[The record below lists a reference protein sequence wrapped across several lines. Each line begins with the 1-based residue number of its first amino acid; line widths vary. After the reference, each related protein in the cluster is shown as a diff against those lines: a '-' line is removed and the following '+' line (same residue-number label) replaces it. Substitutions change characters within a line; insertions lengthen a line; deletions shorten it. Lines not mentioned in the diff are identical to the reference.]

1 MKKKINLRLVGIA
14 ILAIAAT
21 AIAMISVYYRLL
33 QIQVKKDLR
42 LNAQLLQSSDLFSDP
57 EHVERCNKLKDLHQS
72 LRITWID
79 TDGRVLFDNDFAAA
93 RLDNHADRQEVKAAY
108 RTGEGQAVRYSSTLN
123 KDTFYYALR
132 LADGTILRLAA
143 EYESVGRIIIS
154 VIPIIAL
161 ILLLILLVCI
171 ALSHMLTGQ
180 LIKPIEAMARNITAK
195 DFQAPYKELAPFS
208 DIIRTQHMEILA
220 AAKDRQDFTANV
232 SHELKTPLTAIS
244 GYAELLA
251 ANMVAPEQKMHFYH
265 EIQKCAARLLRL
277 INDIIRLAELDRSE
291 REPLFNE
298 VDLAEIVEE
307 SLNTLQLNAE
317 QHKIKLNL
325 QLEKCIVHG
334 NREMLKEL
342 VDNLVVNAIFYN
354 SPGGY
359 VLIKVGTDNG
369 RQKLLVKDNGI
380 GIPATEQG
388 KIFQRFYR
396 VDKSRSKATGGT
408 GLGLAIVKHI
418 VELHSA
424 EIILDSTQGVG
435 TSFTIV
441 FSC

>member
-1 MKKKINLRLVGIA
+1 MKQKINLRLIGIA

-21 AIAMISVYYRLL
+21 VIAMISVYYRLL
-33 QIQVKKDLR
+33 QVQVKKDLR
-42 LNAQLLQSSDLFSDP
+42 LNAQLLQSSDLFTDP
-57 EHVERCNKLKDLHQS
+57 AHVEQCNKLKDLHQS

-79 TDGRVLFDNDFAAA
+79 TNGRVLFDNDFAAA
-93 RLDNHADRQEVKAAY
+93 RLDNHADRQEVKAAC

-143 EYESVGRIIIS
+143 EYESIGRIIIS

-359 VLIKVGTDNG
+359 VLIKVGTDKG

-424 EIILDSTQGVG
+424 EIILDSTPGVG

>member
-57 EHVERCNKLKDLHQS
+57 AHVEQCNELKDLCKS
-72 LRITWID
+72 LRITWIG

-108 RTGEGQAVRYSSTLN
+108 KTGEGQAVRYSSTLN

-171 ALSHMLTGQ
+171 ALSHMLTTQ
-180 LIKPIEAMARNITAK
+180 LIKPIEAMARNITDK

-277 INDIIRLAELDRSE
+277 INDIIRLAALDRSE

-424 EIILDSTQGVG
+424 EIILDSTPGVG
-435 TSFTIV
+435 TSFTII
-441 FSC
+441 FPC

>member
-108 RTGEGQAVRYSSTLN
+108 KTGEGQAVRYSSTLN

-143 EYESVGRIIIS
+143 EYESIGRIIIS

-277 INDIIRLAELDRSE
+277 INDIIRLAALDRSE

-354 SPGGY
+354 SPSGY
-359 VLIKVGTDNG
+359 VLLKVGIDKG

-424 EIILDSTQGVG
+424 EIILDSTPGVG

>member
-108 RTGEGQAVRYSSTLN
+108 KTGEGQAVRYSSTLN

-143 EYESVGRIIIS
+143 EYESIGRIIIS

-180 LIKPIEAMARNITAK
+180 LIKPIEAMARNITDK

-277 INDIIRLAELDRSE
+277 INDIIRLAALDRSE

-359 VLIKVGTDNG
+359 VLLKVGIDKG

-424 EIILDSTQGVG
+424 EIILDSTPGVG

>member
-1 MKKKINLRLVGIA
+1 MKQKINLRLIGIA

-21 AIAMISVYYRLL
+21 VIAMISVYYRLL
-33 QIQVKKDLR
+33 QVQVKKDLR
-42 LNAQLLQSSDLFSDP
+42 LNAQLLQSSYLFTDP
-57 EHVERCNKLKDLHQS
+57 EHVERCNELKDLCQS
-72 LRITWID
+72 LRITWIG

-93 RLDNHADRQEVKAAY
+93 RLGNHADRQEVKAAC

-171 ALSHMLTGQ
+171 ALSHMLTTQ
-180 LIKPIEAMARNITAK
+180 LIKPIEAMARNITDK

-277 INDIIRLAELDRSE
+277 INDIIRLAALDRSE

-380 GIPATEQG
+380 GIPATEQV

-424 EIILDSTQGVG
+424 EIILDSTPGVG
-435 TSFTIV
+435 TSFTII
-441 FSC
+441 FPC

>member
-1 MKKKINLRLVGIA
+1 MKQKINLRLIGIA
-14 ILAIAAT
+14 ILAITAT
-21 AIAMISVYYRLL
+21 VIAMISVYYRLF
-33 QIQVKKDLR
+33 QAQVEKDLR
-42 LNAQLLQSSDLFSDP
+42 LNAQLLQSSDLFTNFD
-57 EHVERCNKLKDLHQS
+57 HVERCNELKHLSQS

-79 TDGRVLFDNDFAAA
+79 VDGRVLFDNDFSAAQ
-93 RLDNHADRQEVKAAY
+93 LSNHADRQEVKAASNL
-108 RTGEGQAVRYSSTLN
+108 GEGQVVRYSSTLN

-132 LADGTILRLAA
+132 LSNGTILRLAT
-143 EYESVGRIIIS
+143 ESDSIGTIIIS
-154 VIPIIAL
+154 AMPIIAL
-161 ILLLILLVCI
+161 VLLLILVVCI
-171 ALSHMLTGQ
+171 ALSHLLTSQ
-180 LIKPIEAMARNITAK
+180 LIKPIEAMALDITNK
-195 DFQAPYKELAPFS
+195 DFKAPYKELAPFS

-251 ANMVAPEQKMHFYH
+251 ANMVGAEQKMHFYQ
-265 EIQKCAARLLRL
+265 EIQKCAGRLLGL

-291 REPLFNE
+291 RQPLFND
-298 VDLAEIVEE
+298 VDLAKIVEE
-307 SLNTLQLNAE
+307 SINTLQLNAT

-334 NREMLKEL
+334 NQEMLKEL

-354 SPGGY
+354 SPGGH
-359 VLIKVGTDNG
+359 VLIKVSTDNG
-369 RQKLLVKDNGI
+369 RPKLLVKDDGI
-380 GIPATEQG
+380 GIPSTEQV

-424 EIILDSTQGVG
+424 KIILDSTPGIG
-435 TSFTIV
+435 TSFTII
-441 FSC
+441 FG

>member
-1 MKKKINLRLVGIA
+1 MKQKINLRLIGIA

-21 AIAMISVYYRLL
+21 VIAMISVYYRLL
-33 QIQVKKDLR
+33 QVQVKKDLR
-42 LNAQLLQSSDLFSDP
+42 LNAQLLQSSDLFTDP
-57 EHVERCNKLKDLHQS
+57 EHVERCNELKDLCQS
-72 LRITWID
+72 LRITWIG

-93 RLDNHADRQEVKAAY
+93 RLGNHADRQEVKAAC

-143 EYESVGRIIIS
+143 EYESIGRIIIS

-171 ALSHMLTGQ
+171 ALSHMLTTQ
-180 LIKPIEAMARNITAK
+180 LIKPIEAMARNITDK

-277 INDIIRLAELDRSE
+277 INDIIRLAALDRSE
-291 REPLFNE
+291 RESLFNE

-359 VLIKVGTDNG
+359 VLIKVGTDKG

-424 EIILDSTQGVG
+424 EIILDSTPGVG

>member
-1 MKKKINLRLVGIA
+1 MKQKINLRLIGIA

-21 AIAMISVYYRLL
+21 VIAMISVYYRLL
-33 QIQVKKDLR
+33 QVQVKKDLR
-42 LNAQLLQSSDLFSDP
+42 LNAQLLQSSDLFTDP
-57 EHVERCNKLKDLHQS
+57 EHVKRCNELKDLCQS
-72 LRITWID
+72 LRITWIG
-79 TDGRVLFDNDFAAA
+79 TDGSVLFDNDFAAA
-93 RLDNHADRQEVKAAY
+93 RLGNHADRQEVKAAY
-108 RTGEGQAVRYSSTLN
+108 KTGEGQAVRYSSTLN

-132 LADGTILRLAA
+132 LSDGTILRLAA

-171 ALSHMLTGQ
+171 ALSHMLTTQ
-180 LIKPIEAMARNITAK
+180 LIKPIEAMARNITDK

-277 INDIIRLAELDRSE
+277 INDIIRLAALDRSE
-291 REPLFNE
+291 RESLFNE

-359 VLIKVGTDNG
+359 VLIKVGTDKG

-424 EIILDSTQGVG
+424 EIILDSTPGVG

>member
-1 MKKKINLRLVGIA
+1 MKQKINLRLIGIA

-21 AIAMISVYYRLL
+21 VIAMISVYYRLL
-33 QIQVKKDLR
+33 QVQVKKDLR
-42 LNAQLLQSSDLFSDP
+42 LNAQLLQSSDLFTDP
-57 EHVERCNKLKDLHQS
+57 EHVERCNELKDLCQS
-72 LRITWID
+72 LRITWIG

-93 RLDNHADRQEVKAAY
+93 RLGNHADRQEVKAAC

-143 EYESVGRIIIS
+143 EYESIGRIIIS

-171 ALSHMLTGQ
+171 ALSHMLTTQ
-180 LIKPIEAMARNITAK
+180 LIKPIEAMARNITDK

-277 INDIIRLAELDRSE
+277 INDIIRLAALDRSE
-291 REPLFNE
+291 RESLFNE

-359 VLIKVGTDNG
+359 VLIKVGTDKG

-380 GIPATEQG
+380 GIPATEQV

-424 EIILDSTQGVG
+424 EIILDSTPGVG

>member
-1 MKKKINLRLVGIA
+1 MKQKINLRLIGIA

-21 AIAMISVYYRLL
+21 VIAMISVYYRLL
-33 QIQVKKDLR
+33 QVQVKKDLR
-42 LNAQLLQSSDLFSDP
+42 LNAQLLQSSDLFTDP
-57 EHVERCNKLKDLHQS
+57 EHVERCNELKDLCQS
-72 LRITWID
+72 LRITWIG

-93 RLDNHADRQEVKAAY
+93 RLGNHADRQEVKAAC

-143 EYESVGRIIIS
+143 EYESIGRIIIS

-277 INDIIRLAELDRSE
+277 INDIIRLAALDRSE
-291 REPLFNE
+291 RESLFNE

-359 VLIKVGTDNG
+359 VLIKVGIDKG

-424 EIILDSTQGVG
+424 EIILDSTPGVG

>member
-1 MKKKINLRLVGIA
+1 MKQKINLRLIGIA

-21 AIAMISVYYRLL
+21 VIAMISVYYRLL
-33 QIQVKKDLR
+33 QVQVKKDLR
-42 LNAQLLQSSDLFSDP
+42 LNAQLLQSSDLFTDP
-57 EHVERCNKLKDLHQS
+57 EHVERCNELKDLCQS
-72 LRITWID
+72 LRITWIG
-79 TDGRVLFDNDFAAA
+79 TDGSVLFDNDFAAA
-93 RLDNHADRQEVKAAY
+93 RLGNHADRQEVKAAY
-108 RTGEGQAVRYSSTLN
+108 KTGEGQAVRYSSTLN

-132 LADGTILRLAA
+132 LSDGTILRLAA

-171 ALSHMLTGQ
+171 ALSHMLTTQ
-180 LIKPIEAMARNITAK
+180 LIKPIEAMARNITDK

-277 INDIIRLAELDRSE
+277 INDIIRLAALDRSE
-291 REPLFNE
+291 RESLFNE

-424 EIILDSTQGVG
+424 EIILDSTPGVG

>member
-1 MKKKINLRLVGIA
+1 MKQKINLRLVGIA

-42 LNAQLLQSSDLFSDP
+42 LNAQLLQSSDLFTDP
-57 EHVERCNKLKDLHQS
+57 AHVEQCNKLKDLHQS
-72 LRITWID
+72 LRITWIG
-79 TDGRVLFDNDFAAA
+79 TDGSVLFDNDFAAA
-93 RLDNHADRQEVKAAY
+93 RLDNHADRQEVKAAC

-143 EYESVGRIIIS
+143 EYESIGRIIIS

-277 INDIIRLAELDRSE
+277 INDIIRLAALDRSE

-359 VLIKVGTDNG
+359 VLIKVGIDKG

-424 EIILDSTQGVG
+424 EIILDSTPGVG

>member
-1 MKKKINLRLVGIA
+1 MKQKINLRLIGIA

-21 AIAMISVYYRLL
+21 VIAMISVYYRLL
-33 QIQVKKDLR
+33 QVQVKKDLR
-42 LNAQLLQSSDLFSDP
+42 LNAQLLQSSDLFTDP
-57 EHVERCNKLKDLHQS
+57 EHVERCNELKDLCQS
-72 LRITWID
+72 LRITWIG

-93 RLDNHADRQEVKAAY
+93 RLGNHADRQEVKAAC

-143 EYESVGRIIIS
+143 EYESIGRIIIS

-171 ALSHMLTGQ
+171 ALSHMLTTQ
-180 LIKPIEAMARNITAK
+180 LIKPIEAMARNITDK

-277 INDIIRLAELDRSE
+277 INDIIRLAALDRSE
-291 REPLFNE
+291 RESLFNE

-359 VLIKVGTDNG
+359 VLIKVGTDKG

-424 EIILDSTQGVG
+424 EIILDSTPGVG
-435 TSFTIV
+435 TSFTII
-441 FSC
+441 FPC

>member
-1 MKKKINLRLVGIA
+1 MKQKINLRLIGIA

-21 AIAMISVYYRLL
+21 VIAMISVYYRLL
-33 QIQVKKDLR
+33 QVQVKKDLR
-42 LNAQLLQSSDLFSDP
+42 LNAQLLQSSDLFTDP
-57 EHVERCNKLKDLHQS
+57 EHVERCNELKDLCQS
-72 LRITWID
+72 LRITWIG
-79 TDGRVLFDNDFAAA
+79 TDGSVLFDNDFAAA
-93 RLDNHADRQEVKAAY
+93 RLGNHADRQEVKAAC

-171 ALSHMLTGQ
+171 ALSHMLTTQ
-180 LIKPIEAMARNITAK
+180 LIKPIEAMARNITDK

-277 INDIIRLAELDRSE
+277 INDIIRLAALDRSE

-424 EIILDSTQGVG
+424 EIILDSTSGVG
-435 TSFTIV
+435 TSFTII
-441 FSC
+441 FPC

>member
-1 MKKKINLRLVGIA
+1 MKQKINLRLIGIA

-21 AIAMISVYYRLL
+21 VIAMISVYYRLL
-33 QIQVKKDLR
+33 QVQVKKDLR
-42 LNAQLLQSSDLFSDP
+42 LNAQLLQSSDLFTDP
-57 EHVERCNKLKDLHQS
+57 EHVERCNELKDLCQS
-72 LRITWID
+72 LRITWIG
-79 TDGRVLFDNDFAAA
+79 TDGSVLFDNDFAAA
-93 RLDNHADRQEVKAAY
+93 RLGNHADRQEVKAAY
-108 RTGEGQAVRYSSTLN
+108 KTGEGQAVRYSSTLN

-132 LADGTILRLAA
+132 LSDGTILRLAA

-171 ALSHMLTGQ
+171 ALSHMLTTQ
-180 LIKPIEAMARNITAK
+180 LIKPIEAMARNITDK

-277 INDIIRLAELDRSE
+277 INDIIRLAALDRSE
-291 REPLFNE
+291 RESLFNE

-359 VLIKVGTDNG
+359 VLIKVGTDKG

-424 EIILDSTQGVG
+424 EIILDSTPGVG

>member
-79 TDGRVLFDNDFAAA
+79 SDGRVLFDNDFAAA
-93 RLDNHADRQEVKAAY
+93 RLDNHADRQEVKAAC

-143 EYESVGRIIIS
+143 EYESIGRIIIS

-359 VLIKVGTDNG
+359 VLIKVGTDKG
-369 RQKLLVKDNGI
+369 RQQLLVKDNGI
-380 GIPATEQG
+380 GIPATEQA

-424 EIILDSTQGVG
+424 EIILDSTPGVG

>member
-1 MKKKINLRLVGIA
+1 MKQKINLRLIGIA

-21 AIAMISVYYRLL
+21 VIAMISVYYRLL
-33 QIQVKKDLR
+33 QVQVKKDLR
-42 LNAQLLQSSDLFSDP
+42 LNAQLLQSSDLFTDP
-57 EHVERCNKLKDLHQS
+57 EHVERCNELKDLCQS
-72 LRITWID
+72 LRITWIG
-79 TDGRVLFDNDFAAA
+79 TDGSVLFDNDFAAA
-93 RLDNHADRQEVKAAY
+93 RLGNHADRQEVKAAY
-108 RTGEGQAVRYSSTLN
+108 KTGEGQAVRYSSTLN

-143 EYESVGRIIIS
+143 EYESIGRIIIS

-171 ALSHMLTGQ
+171 ALSHMLTTQ
-180 LIKPIEAMARNITAK
+180 LIKPIEAMARNITDK

-277 INDIIRLAELDRSE
+277 INDIIRLAALDRSE
-291 REPLFNE
+291 RESLFNE

-380 GIPATEQG
+380 GIPATEQV

-424 EIILDSTQGVG
+424 EIILDSTPGVG

>member
-1 MKKKINLRLVGIA
+1 MKQKINLRLIGIA

-21 AIAMISVYYRLL
+21 VIAMISVYYRLL
-33 QIQVKKDLR
+33 QVQVKKDLR
-42 LNAQLLQSSDLFSDP
+42 LNAQLLQSSDLFTDP
-57 EHVERCNKLKDLHQS
+57 EHVERCNELKDLCQS
-72 LRITWID
+72 LRITWIG

-93 RLDNHADRQEVKAAY
+93 RLGNHADRQEVKAAC

-143 EYESVGRIIIS
+143 EYESIGRIIIS

-171 ALSHMLTGQ
+171 ALSHMLTTQ
-180 LIKPIEAMARNITAK
+180 LIKPIEAMARNITDK

-277 INDIIRLAELDRSE
+277 INDIIRLAALDRSE
-291 REPLFNE
+291 RESLFNE

-359 VLIKVGTDNG
+359 VLIKVGTDKG

-380 GIPATEQG
+380 GIPATEQS
-388 KIFQRFYR
+388 KIFQRFYC

-424 EIILDSTQGVG
+424 EIILDSTPGVG

>member
-1 MKKKINLRLVGIA
+1 MKQKINLRLIGIA

-21 AIAMISVYYRLL
+21 VIAMISVYYRLL
-33 QIQVKKDLR
+33 QVQVKKDLR
-42 LNAQLLQSSDLFSDP
+42 LNAQLLQSSDLFTDP
-57 EHVERCNKLKDLHQS
+57 EHVERCNELKDLCQS
-72 LRITWID
+72 LRITWIG
-79 TDGRVLFDNDFAAA
+79 TDGSVLFDNDFAAA
-93 RLDNHADRQEVKAAY
+93 RLGNHADRQEVKAAY
-108 RTGEGQAVRYSSTLN
+108 KTGEGQAVRYSSTLN

-171 ALSHMLTGQ
+171 ALSHMLTTQ
-180 LIKPIEAMARNITAK
+180 LIKPIEAMARNITDK

-277 INDIIRLAELDRSE
+277 INDIIRLAALDRSE

-424 EIILDSTQGVG
+424 EIILDSTPGVG
-435 TSFTIV
+435 TSFTII
-441 FSC
+441 FPC

>member
-1 MKKKINLRLVGIA
+1 MCIRD
-14 ILAIAAT
+14 
-21 AIAMISVYYRLL
+21 S
-33 QIQVKKDLR
+33 
-42 LNAQLLQSSDLFSDP
+42 
-57 EHVERCNKLKDLHQS
+57 
-72 LRITWID
+72 
-79 TDGRVLFDNDFAAA
+79 
-93 RLDNHADRQEVKAAY
+93 
-108 RTGEGQAVRYSSTLN
+108 
-123 KDTFYYALR
+123 YYALR

-143 EYESVGRIIIS
+143 EYESIGRIIIS

-277 INDIIRLAELDRSE
+277 INDIIRLAALDRSE

-359 VLIKVGTDNG
+359 VLIKVGIDKG

-424 EIILDSTQGVG
+424 EIILDSTPGVG

>member
-1 MKKKINLRLVGIA
+1 MKQKINLRLVGIA

-42 LNAQLLQSSDLFSDP
+42 LNAQLLQSSDLFSNP
-57 EHVERCNKLKDLHQS
+57 EHVERCNELKDLCQS
-72 LRITWID
+72 LRITWIG
-79 TDGRVLFDNDFAAA
+79 TDGSVLFDNDFAAA
-93 RLDNHADRQEVKAAY
+93 RLDNHADRQEVKAAC

-143 EYESVGRIIIS
+143 EYESIGRIIIS

-277 INDIIRLAELDRSE
+277 INDIIRLAALDRSE

-359 VLIKVGTDNG
+359 VLLKVGTDKG
-369 RQKLLVKDNGI
+369 RQQLLVKDNGI

-424 EIILDSTQGVG
+424 EIILDSTPGVG

>member
-1 MKKKINLRLVGIA
+1 MKQKINLRLIGIA

-21 AIAMISVYYRLL
+21 VIAMISVYYRLL
-33 QIQVKKDLR
+33 QVQVKKDLR
-42 LNAQLLQSSDLFSDP
+42 LNAQLLQSSDLFTDP
-57 EHVERCNKLKDLHQS
+57 EHVERCNELKDLCQS
-72 LRITWID
+72 LRITWIG

-93 RLDNHADRQEVKAAY
+93 RLGNHADRQEVKAAC

-143 EYESVGRIIIS
+143 EYESIGRIIIS

-171 ALSHMLTGQ
+171 ALSHMLTTQ
-180 LIKPIEAMARNITAK
+180 LIKPIEAMARNITDK

-277 INDIIRLAELDRSE
+277 INDIIRLAALDRSE
-291 REPLFNE
+291 RESLFNE

-424 EIILDSTQGVG
+424 EIILDSTPGVG
-435 TSFTIV
+435 TSFTII
-441 FSC
+441 FPC

>member
-1 MKKKINLRLVGIA
+1 MKQKINLRLIGIA

-21 AIAMISVYYRLL
+21 VIAMISVYYRLL
-33 QIQVKKDLR
+33 QVQVKKDLR
-42 LNAQLLQSSDLFSDP
+42 LNAQLLQSSDLFTDP
-57 EHVERCNKLKDLHQS
+57 EHVERCNELKDLCQS
-72 LRITWID
+72 LRITWIG
-79 TDGRVLFDNDFAAA
+79 TDGSVLFDNDFAAA
-93 RLDNHADRQEVKAAY
+93 RLGNHADRQEVKAAY
-108 RTGEGQAVRYSSTLN
+108 KTGEGQAVRYSSTLN

-132 LADGTILRLAA
+132 LSDGTILRLAA

-161 ILLLILLVCI
+161 VLLLILLVCI
-171 ALSHMLTGQ
+171 ALSHMLTTQ
-180 LIKPIEAMARNITAK
+180 LIKPIEAMARNITDK

-277 INDIIRLAELDRSE
+277 INDIIRLAALDRSE
-291 REPLFNE
+291 RESLFNE

-359 VLIKVGTDNG
+359 VLIKVGTDKG

-424 EIILDSTQGVG
+424 EIILDSTPGVG
-435 TSFTIV
+435 TSFTII
-441 FSC
+441 FPC

>member
-93 RLDNHADRQEVKAAY
+93 RLDNHADRQEVKAAC

-143 EYESVGRIIIS
+143 EYESIGRIIIS

-359 VLIKVGTDNG
+359 VLIKVGTDKG
-369 RQKLLVKDNGI
+369 RQQLLVKDNGI

-424 EIILDSTQGVG
+424 EIILDSTPGVG

>member
-1 MKKKINLRLVGIA
+1 MKQKINLRLIGIA

-21 AIAMISVYYRLL
+21 VIAMISVYYRLL
-33 QIQVKKDLR
+33 QVQVKKDLR
-42 LNAQLLQSSDLFSDP
+42 LNAQLLQSSDLFTDP
-57 EHVERCNKLKDLHQS
+57 EHVERCNELKDLCQS
-72 LRITWID
+72 LRITWIG
-79 TDGRVLFDNDFAAA
+79 TDGSVLFDNDFAAA
-93 RLDNHADRQEVKAAY
+93 RLGNHADRQEVKAAY
-108 RTGEGQAVRYSSTLN
+108 KTGEGQAVRYSSTLN

-132 LADGTILRLAA
+132 LSDGTILRLAA

-171 ALSHMLTGQ
+171 ALSHMLTTQ
-180 LIKPIEAMARNITAK
+180 LIKPIEAMARNITDK

-277 INDIIRLAELDRSE
+277 INDIIRLAALDRSE

-424 EIILDSTQGVG
+424 EIILDSTPGVG
-435 TSFTIV
+435 TSFTII
-441 FSC
+441 FPC

>member
-42 LNAQLLQSSDLFSDP
+42 LNAQLLQSSDLFTDP
-57 EHVERCNKLKDLHQS
+57 AHVEQCNKLKDLHQS
-72 LRITWID
+72 LRITWIG
-79 TDGRVLFDNDFAAA
+79 TDGSVLFDNDFAAA
-93 RLDNHADRQEVKAAY
+93 RLDNHADRQEVKAAC

-143 EYESVGRIIIS
+143 EYESIGRIIIS

-359 VLIKVGTDNG
+359 VLIKVGTDKG
-369 RQKLLVKDNGI
+369 RQQLLVKDNGI

-424 EIILDSTQGVG
+424 EIILDSTPGVG

>member
-1 MKKKINLRLVGIA
+1 MKQKINLRLVGIA

-42 LNAQLLQSSDLFSDP
+42 LNAQLLQSSDLFTDP
-57 EHVERCNKLKDLHQS
+57 AHVEQCNKLKDLHQS
-72 LRITWID
+72 LRITWIG
-79 TDGRVLFDNDFAAA
+79 TDGSVLFDNDFAAA
-93 RLDNHADRQEVKAAY
+93 RLGNHADRQEVKAAC

-143 EYESVGRIIIS
+143 EYESIGRIIIS

-359 VLIKVGTDNG
+359 VLIKVGTDKG
-369 RQKLLVKDNGI
+369 RQQLLVKDNGI

-424 EIILDSTQGVG
+424 EIILDSTPGVG

>member
-1 MKKKINLRLVGIA
+1 MKQKINLRLIGIA

-21 AIAMISVYYRLL
+21 VIAMISVYYRLL
-33 QIQVKKDLR
+33 QVQVKKDLR
-42 LNAQLLQSSDLFSDP
+42 LNAQLLQSSDLFTDP
-57 EHVERCNKLKDLHQS
+57 EHVERCNELKDLCQS
-72 LRITWID
+72 LRITWIG

-93 RLDNHADRQEVKAAY
+93 RLGNHADRQEVKAAC

-143 EYESVGRIIIS
+143 EYESIGRIIIS

-171 ALSHMLTGQ
+171 ALSHMLTTQ
-180 LIKPIEAMARNITAK
+180 LIKPIEAMARNITDK

-277 INDIIRLAELDRSE
+277 INDIIRLAALDRSE

-424 EIILDSTQGVG
+424 EIILDSTPGVG
-435 TSFTIV
+435 TSFTII
-441 FSC
+441 FPC

>member
-1 MKKKINLRLVGIA
+1 
-14 ILAIAAT
+14 
-21 AIAMISVYYRLL
+21 
-33 QIQVKKDLR
+33 
-42 LNAQLLQSSDLFSDP
+42 
-57 EHVERCNKLKDLHQS
+57 
-72 LRITWID
+72 
-79 TDGRVLFDNDFAAA
+79 
-93 RLDNHADRQEVKAAY
+93 
-108 RTGEGQAVRYSSTLN
+108 
-123 KDTFYYALR
+123 
-132 LADGTILRLAA
+132 
-143 EYESVGRIIIS
+143 
-154 VIPIIAL
+154 
-161 ILLLILLVCI
+161 
-171 ALSHMLTGQ
+171 
-180 LIKPIEAMARNITAK
+180 
-195 DFQAPYKELAPFS
+195 
-208 DIIRTQHMEILA
+208 MEILA

-277 INDIIRLAELDRSE
+277 INDIIRLAALDRSE

-359 VLIKVGTDNG
+359 VLIKVGIDKG

-424 EIILDSTQGVG
+424 EIILDSTPGVG

>member
-1 MKKKINLRLVGIA
+1 MKQKINLRLIGIA

-21 AIAMISVYYRLL
+21 VIAMISVYYRLL
-33 QIQVKKDLR
+33 QVQVKKDLR
-42 LNAQLLQSSDLFSDP
+42 LNAQLLQSSDLFTDP
-57 EHVERCNKLKDLHQS
+57 EHVERCNELKDLCQS
-72 LRITWID
+72 LRITWIGS
-79 TDGRVLFDNDFAAA
+79 DGRVLFDNDFAAA
-93 RLDNHADRQEVKAAY
+93 RLGNHADRQEVKAAY
-108 RTGEGQAVRYSSTLN
+108 KTGEGQAVRYSSTLN

-132 LADGTILRLAA
+132 LSDGTILRLAA

-171 ALSHMLTGQ
+171 ALSHMLTTQ
-180 LIKPIEAMARNITAK
+180 LIKPIEAMARNITDK

-277 INDIIRLAELDRSE
+277 INDIIRLAALDRSE
-291 REPLFNE
+291 RESLFNE

-359 VLIKVGTDNG
+359 VLIKVGTDKG

-424 EIILDSTQGVG
+424 EIILDSTPGVG

>member
-1 MKKKINLRLVGIA
+1 MKQKINLRLIGIA

-21 AIAMISVYYRLL
+21 VIAMISVYYRLL
-33 QIQVKKDLR
+33 QVQVKKDLR
-42 LNAQLLQSSDLFSDP
+42 LNAQLLQSSYLFTDP
-57 EHVERCNKLKDLHQS
+57 EHVERCNELKDLCQS
-72 LRITWID
+72 LRITWIG
-79 TDGRVLFDNDFAAA
+79 TDGSVLFDNDFAAA
-93 RLDNHADRQEVKAAY
+93 RLGNHADRQEVKAAY
-108 RTGEGQAVRYSSTLN
+108 KTGEGQAVRYSSTLN

-132 LADGTILRLAA
+132 LSDGTILRLAA

-171 ALSHMLTGQ
+171 ALSHMLTTQ
-180 LIKPIEAMARNITAK
+180 LIKPIEAMARNITDK

-277 INDIIRLAELDRSE
+277 INDIIRLAALDRSE

-359 VLIKVGTDNG
+359 VLIKVGTDKG

-424 EIILDSTQGVG
+424 EIILDSTPGVG

>member
-1 MKKKINLRLVGIA
+1 MKQKINLRLIGIA

-21 AIAMISVYYRLL
+21 VIAMISVYYRLL
-33 QIQVKKDLR
+33 QVQVKKDLR
-42 LNAQLLQSSDLFSDP
+42 LNAQLLQSSDLFTDP
-57 EHVERCNKLKDLHQS
+57 EHVERCNELKDLCQS
-72 LRITWID
+72 LRITWIG
-79 TDGRVLFDNDFAAA
+79 TDGSVLFDNDFAAA
-93 RLDNHADRQEVKAAY
+93 RLGNHADRQEVKAAY
-108 RTGEGQAVRYSSTLN
+108 KTGEGQAVRYSSTLN

-132 LADGTILRLAA
+132 LSDGTILRLAA

-171 ALSHMLTGQ
+171 ALSHMLTTQ
-180 LIKPIEAMARNITAK
+180 LIKPIEAMARNITDK

-277 INDIIRLAELDRSE
+277 INDIIRLAALDRSE
-291 REPLFNE
+291 RESLFNE

-359 VLIKVGTDNG
+359 VLIKVGIDKG

-424 EIILDSTQGVG
+424 EIILDSTPGVG

>member
-1 MKKKINLRLVGIA
+1 MKQKINLRLIGIA

-21 AIAMISVYYRLL
+21 VIAMISVYYRLL
-33 QIQVKKDLR
+33 QVQVKKDLR
-42 LNAQLLQSSDLFSDP
+42 LNAQLLQSSDLFTDP
-57 EHVERCNKLKDLHQS
+57 EHVERCNELKDLCQS
-72 LRITWID
+72 LRITWIG
-79 TDGRVLFDNDFAAA
+79 TDGSVLFDNDFAAA
-93 RLDNHADRQEVKAAY
+93 RLGNHADRQEVKAAY
-108 RTGEGQAVRYSSTLN
+108 KTGEGQAVRYSSTLN

-132 LADGTILRLAA
+132 LSDGTILRLAA

-171 ALSHMLTGQ
+171 ALSHMLTTQ
-180 LIKPIEAMARNITAK
+180 LIKPIEAMARNITDK

-277 INDIIRLAELDRSE
+277 INDIIRLAALDRSE

-359 VLIKVGTDNG
+359 VLIKVGTDKG

-424 EIILDSTQGVG
+424 EIILDSTPGVG

>member
-1 MKKKINLRLVGIA
+1 MKQKINLRLIGIA

-21 AIAMISVYYRLL
+21 VIAMISVYYRLL
-33 QIQVKKDLR
+33 QVQVKKDLR
-42 LNAQLLQSSDLFSDP
+42 LNAQLLQSSYLFTDP
-57 EHVERCNKLKDLHQS
+57 EHVERCNELKDLCQS
-72 LRITWID
+72 LRITWIG
-79 TDGRVLFDNDFAAA
+79 TDGSVLFDNDFAAA
-93 RLDNHADRQEVKAAY
+93 RLGNHADRQEVKAAY
-108 RTGEGQAVRYSSTLN
+108 KTGEGQAVRYSSTLN

-132 LADGTILRLAA
+132 LSDGTILRLAA

-171 ALSHMLTGQ
+171 ALSHMLTTQ
-180 LIKPIEAMARNITAK
+180 LIKPIEAMARNITDK

-277 INDIIRLAELDRSE
+277 INDIIRLAALDRSE
-291 REPLFNE
+291 RESLFNE

-359 VLIKVGTDNG
+359 VLIKVGTDKG

-424 EIILDSTQGVG
+424 EIILDSTPGVG

>member
-1 MKKKINLRLVGIA
+1 MKQKINLRLIGIA

-21 AIAMISVYYRLL
+21 VIAMISVYYRLL
-33 QIQVKKDLR
+33 QVQVKKDLR
-42 LNAQLLQSSDLFSDP
+42 LNAQLLQSSDLFTDP
-57 EHVERCNKLKDLHQS
+57 EHVERCNELKDLCQS
-72 LRITWID
+72 LRITWIG
-79 TDGRVLFDNDFAAA
+79 TDGSVLFDNDFAAA
-93 RLDNHADRQEVKAAY
+93 RLGNHADRQEVKAAC

-143 EYESVGRIIIS
+143 EYESIGRIIIS

-171 ALSHMLTGQ
+171 ALSHMLTTQ
-180 LIKPIEAMARNITAK
+180 LIKPIEAMARNITDK

-277 INDIIRLAELDRSE
+277 INDIIRLAALDRSE
-291 REPLFNE
+291 RESLFNE

-359 VLIKVGTDNG
+359 VLIKVGTDKG

-424 EIILDSTQGVG
+424 EIILDSTPGVG

>member
-1 MKKKINLRLVGIA
+1 MKQKINLRLIGIA

-21 AIAMISVYYRLL
+21 VIAMISVYYRLL
-33 QIQVKKDLR
+33 QVQVKKDLR
-42 LNAQLLQSSDLFSDP
+42 LNAQLLQSSDLFTDP
-57 EHVERCNKLKDLHQS
+57 EHVERCNELKDLCQS
-72 LRITWID
+72 LRITWIG
-79 TDGRVLFDNDFAAA
+79 TDGSVLFDNDFAAA
-93 RLDNHADRQEVKAAY
+93 RLDNHADRQEVKAAC

-143 EYESVGRIIIS
+143 EYESIGRIIIS

-277 INDIIRLAELDRSE
+277 INDIIRLAALDRSE

-424 EIILDSTQGVG
+424 EIILDSTPGVG

>member
-1 MKKKINLRLVGIA
+1 MKQKINLRLIGIA

-21 AIAMISVYYRLL
+21 VIAMISVYYRLL
-33 QIQVKKDLR
+33 QVQVKKDLR
-42 LNAQLLQSSDLFSDP
+42 LNAQLLQSSDLFTDP
-57 EHVERCNKLKDLHQS
+57 EHVERCNELKDLCQS
-72 LRITWID
+72 LRITWIG

-93 RLDNHADRQEVKAAY
+93 RLGNHADRQEVKAAC

-161 ILLLILLVCI
+161 VLLLILLVCI
-171 ALSHMLTGQ
+171 ALSHMLTTQ
-180 LIKPIEAMARNITAK
+180 LIKPIEAMARNITDK

-277 INDIIRLAELDRSE
+277 INDIIRLAALDRSE
-291 REPLFNE
+291 RESLFNE

-359 VLIKVGTDNG
+359 VLIKVGTDKG

-424 EIILDSTQGVG
+424 EIILDSTPGVG
-435 TSFTIV
+435 TSFTII

>member
-1 MKKKINLRLVGIA
+1 MKQKINLRLIGIA

-21 AIAMISVYYRLL
+21 VIAMISVYYRLL
-33 QIQVKKDLR
+33 QVQVKKDLR
-42 LNAQLLQSSDLFSDP
+42 LNAQLLQSSYLFTDP
-57 EHVERCNKLKDLHQS
+57 EHVERCNELKDLCQS
-72 LRITWID
+72 LRITWIG

-93 RLDNHADRQEVKAAY
+93 RLGNHADRQEVKAAC

-143 EYESVGRIIIS
+143 EYESIGRIIIS

-171 ALSHMLTGQ
+171 ALSHMLTTQ
-180 LIKPIEAMARNITAK
+180 LIKPIEAMARNITDK

-251 ANMVAPEQKMHFYH
+251 ENMVAPEQKMHFYH

-277 INDIIRLAELDRSE
+277 INDIIRLAALDRSE
-291 REPLFNE
+291 RESLFNE

-424 EIILDSTQGVG
+424 EIILDSTPGVG
-435 TSFTIV
+435 TSFTII
-441 FSC
+441 FPC

>member
-42 LNAQLLQSSDLFSDP
+42 LNAQLLQSSDLFTDP
-57 EHVERCNKLKDLHQS
+57 AHVEQCNELKDLCQS
-72 LRITWID
+72 LRITWIGS
-79 TDGRVLFDNDFAAA
+79 DGRVLFDNDFAAA

-359 VLIKVGTDNG
+359 VLIKVGTDKG
-369 RQKLLVKDNGI
+369 RQQLLVKDNGI

-424 EIILDSTQGVG
+424 EIILDSTPGVG

>member
-1 MKKKINLRLVGIA
+1 MKQKINLRLVGIA

-79 TDGRVLFDNDFAAA
+79 SDGSVLFDNDVAAA
-93 RLDNHADRQEVKAAY
+93 RLGNHADRQEVKAAC

-171 ALSHMLTGQ
+171 ALSHMLTTQ
-180 LIKPIEAMARNITAK
+180 LIKPIEAMARNITDK

-251 ANMVAPEQKMHFYH
+251 ANMVAPEQKKHFYH

-317 QHKIKLNL
+317 QHKIKLKL

-359 VLIKVGTDNG
+359 VLLKVGTDKG
-369 RQKLLVKDNGI
+369 RQQLLVKDNGI
-380 GIPATEQG
+380 GIPATEQA

-424 EIILDSTQGVG
+424 EIILDSTPGVG